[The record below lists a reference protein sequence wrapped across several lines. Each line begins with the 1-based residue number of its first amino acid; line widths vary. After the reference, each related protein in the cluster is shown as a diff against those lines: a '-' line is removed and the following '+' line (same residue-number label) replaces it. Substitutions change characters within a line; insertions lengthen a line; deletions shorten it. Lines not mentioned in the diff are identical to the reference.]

1 MNANQIKGTSGNAI
15 QIQFGGALLS
25 GDQGALRGVE
35 EEVIRPLRARSGRRR
50 CP

>member
-25 GDQGALRGVE
+25 KAPYAAWKKR
-35 EEVIRPLRARSGRRR
+35 
-50 CP
+50 